1 MKPKQNLK
9 RNQARKNY
17 GLLPD
22 RKIEKQSKKTQ
33 ERWEMKFGFLSLAI
47 MVIMRRW
54 ETIFIDLS
62 SFFGS
67 AVSTVEIVWRPR
79 GIGTDSG
86 PDSYP
91 LC

>member
-33 ERWEMKFGFLSLAI
+33 ERRDEIW
-47 MVIMRRW
+47 V
-54 ETIFIDLS
+54 
-62 SFFGS
+62 SFFGDYGDC
-67 AVSTVEIVWRPR
+67 AKVRDNI
-79 GIGTDSG
+79 
-86 PDSYP
+86 Y
-91 LC
+91 